1 MPQLAINGGAAIAPQ
16 GLPAKWPI
24 CDDRD
29 RAAVL
34 RALNSGN
41 WCRLNWA
48 DPKDSEVA
56 QFEAEFARFHD
67 ANHCVAVANGTAAI
81 EVALKAGGIEAGDEV
96 LVPAVTFIASAIAIV
111 LAQAVPIFVDI
122 NPETFQIDPA
132 AMETAITDKTAAAV
146 IVHYGGYPCD
156 MDAIAEIA
164 RRRKLFVVEDCAHA
178 HGTEWRSRKV
188 GALLDA
194 GAFSFQ
200 ASKSLNCGE
209 GGAVVTDSE
218 ELAGKAFSYHHI
230 GRVAGRPFY
239 EHHIAAPNYRIT
251 ELQGALLRSQ
261 LERLAEQTR
270 VRHRNAS
277 RLSAA
282 LAEMPGVTPLKRDDR
297 ITQQGYYF
305 YLFRF
310 MANAWDGIHR
320 DRFLEALQ
328 AEGIPA
334 GGAYGIPIHKNPVF
348 QRHSFGRTGCPIN
361 CAHYGRAMDYSQI
374 ALPAAERVCAEEQ
387 VAVNKDVLLE
397 ESNIALI
404 IAAVEKVWRNRQ
416 ELRQ

>member
-1 MPQLAINGGAAIAPQ
+1 MPRLAIRGGEAIAPH
-16 GLPAKWPI
+16 GLRAVWPVF
-24 CDDRD
+24 DDRD

-34 RALNSGN
+34 RALDSGN

-96 LVPAVTFIASAIAIV
+96 LVPAVTFIASAIGIV
-111 LAQAVPIFVDI
+111 LAPAVPVFVDI
-122 NPETFQIDPA
+122 DPETYQIDPA
-132 AMETAITDKTAAAV
+132 AMEAAIGSKTAAAV

-156 MDAIAEIA
+156 MDAIADIA
-164 RRRKLFVVEDCAHA
+164 RRRNLFVVEDCAHA
-178 HGTEWRSRKV
+178 HGTEWRGRKV
-188 GALLDA
+188 GALLGA

-209 GGAVVTDSE
+209 GGAVITDSE

-239 EHHIAAPNYRIT
+239 EHHIAAPNYRMT

-261 LERLAEQTR
+261 LERLPEQTR

-282 LAEMPGVTPLKRDDR
+282 LAAMPGVAPLKRDDR

-305 YLFRF
+305 YLLRF
-310 MANAWDGIHR
+310 VPRAWDGIHR
-320 DRFLEALQ
+320 DRFLEAMR

-334 GGAYGIPIHKNPVF
+334 GNAYGIPIHKNPVF

-361 CAHYGRAMDYSQI
+361 CAHYGREMDYTKV
-374 ALPAAERVCAEEQ
+374 ALPVAERVLAQEH
-387 VAVNKDVLLE
+387 VSLNKDVLMD
-397 ESNIALI
+397 ESNIDLI
-404 IAAVEKVWRNRQ
+404 IAAVEKIYKNRD
-416 ELRQ
+416 ELT